1 MGLVIFILFCT
12 SRLVYQNLELGIAL
26 SIWDKWRFDKTF
38 QLIYKI
44 LFYNKGVIKYLYVYL
59 SLNKCIQLTKISV
72 CRGSPAEASKHQKQE
87 IK

>member
-12 SRLVYQNLELGIAL
+12 SRLVYQNLELG
-26 SIWDKWRFDKTF
+26 
-38 QLIYKI
+38 IYKI